1 MFNFLKN
8 NLVSM
13 GPNILK
19 DDSNF
24 YLKMFG
30 KFSINFIVLINQF
43 EPRKKIPFIK
53 EGSRTI
59 IFNMVLNSLNK
70 RTMFKNMINVFTI
83 LIVKIAHVCN
93 F

>member
-1 MFNFLKN
+1 MFNFPKN

-13 GPNILK
+13 GPNIIK

-30 KFSINFIVLINQF
+30 KFSIDFIVLINQF
-43 EPRKKIPFIK
+43 KPRKKIPFIK

-59 IFNMVLNSLNK
+59 LFNPVNSLNK

-83 LIVKIAHVCN
+83 LIVKIARVCN